1 MKFETIYI
9 KMKYEYFK
17 RKVKFEFN
25 FIDLDNNYFF
35 QLVHQNVGLVHNW
48 VSINSN
54 KQICFSFIL
63 PFGAFQKI
71 KKFQLQ

>member
-54 KQICFSFIL
+54 K
-63 PFGAFQKI
+63 
-71 KKFQLQ
+71 